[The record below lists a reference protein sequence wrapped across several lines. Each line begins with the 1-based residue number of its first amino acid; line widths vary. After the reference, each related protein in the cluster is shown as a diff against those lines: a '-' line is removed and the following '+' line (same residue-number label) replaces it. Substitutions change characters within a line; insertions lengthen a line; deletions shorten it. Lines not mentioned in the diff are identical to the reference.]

1 MMMPE
6 KLQILQDQ
14 YESALIKVAKAD
26 AQIDCLSQQERAIKS
41 LLDQTRNQTDP
52 CFDDRRDAL
61 YNQREI
67 RQAIR
72 EEKEKG
78 VTDG

>member
-1 MMMPE
+1 MMPE

-26 AQIDCLSQQERAIKS
+26 AQIDCLGEQERSIES
-41 LLDQTRNQTDP
+41 LLSWTRRCKDQ
-52 CFDDRRDAL
+52 CFDDRRAAL
-61 YNQREI
+61 YNQREL

-78 VTDG
+78 ENKQ